1 MLKDILCVVEAGEK
15 TSAALLQ
22 GLAMARGYGV
32 YAEFVAAV
40 PGPPPVANIFGTDLV
55 EVLINKAKAEVADTA
70 LKVSSQVIELARQ
83 QGHDPK
89 VTQESRSLVEIAAA
103 IEVAAR
109 TYDVTLIE
117 RPDSILDSSSAIFE
131 TVLFGSGRPVLLAS
145 PSSKPIEHFESVV
158 LAWDGSAPATRAIAS
173 ALSLFPDLKEIFI
186 LTVLGE
192 KDMDELVP
200 GAGIAAHIRR
210 HGIQTTV
217 ACVDFDQFDEN
228 AGPAIAKHA
237 KAQNADLIIMG
248 GYGHSRLREFILGG
262 VTDYLSKETPVPLLL
277 AH

>member
-15 TSAALLQ
+15 TSVALLQ
-22 GLAMARGYGV
+22 ALAMARGYGV
-32 YAEFVAAV
+32 SPQFVAAV

-55 EVLINKAKAEVADTA
+55 ETLINKANAEVADTTQ
-70 LKVSSQVIELARQ
+70 KISNQVIELARL

-89 VTQESRSLVEIAAA
+89 VTQECRSLAEIATA
-103 IEVAAR
+103 IEATAR
-109 TYDVTLIE
+109 TYDLTLIE
-117 RPDSILDSSSAIFE
+117 RPDSLLDSSSAIFE

-145 PSSKPIEHFESVV
+145 PTKKPIERFKVAV
-158 LAWDGSAPATRAIAS
+158 LAWDGSAPASRAIAS

-217 ACVDFDQFDEN
+217 ACVDKDLGDGN
-228 AGPAIAKHA
+228 AGLAIAEYA
-237 KAQNADLIIMG
+237 KKQNADLIIMG